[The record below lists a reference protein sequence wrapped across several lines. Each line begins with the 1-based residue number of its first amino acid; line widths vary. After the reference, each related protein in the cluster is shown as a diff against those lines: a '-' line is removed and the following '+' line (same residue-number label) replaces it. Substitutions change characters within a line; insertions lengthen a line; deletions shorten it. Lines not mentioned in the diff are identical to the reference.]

1 MASAAGPIADLS
13 YRNYDGPLED
23 VGKRWWVIAKMT
35 MRMALKRK
43 WFWTLAFFS
52 TYGYAILSVIFY
64 FLDTFASSATSLG
77 RPSPNPMESIVW
89 KDQVL
94 TGFSLGQ
101 IWIFCFTLLIGA
113 GVIAADTR
121 ANALLVYL
129 SKPVSKLDYL
139 LGKWLGM
146 FLLIV
151 AVTGVPML
159 LFTAFNWLSYR
170 QYGDWDSW
178 LFFKMI
184 PLMIVP
190 AFLHASIMLGVSAM
204 FNQGRVAGAVYAGI
218 YFLSGLVAGI
228 SAGIRISTVQRGGA
242 PSAILDQ
249 ASYFSI
255 PGIIEG
261 LGKVILNTIGAT
273 GNPFDPRERGFDR
286 AMAIPQP
293 NGVLFT
299 FLILAISGMFIL
311 LAWKKVRAVEVI
323 GS

>member
-23 VGKRWWVIAKMT
+23 VGKRWWTIAKMT
-35 MRMALKRK
+35 MRMALKKK
-43 WFWTLAFFS
+43 WFWALAVFS
-52 TYGYAILSVIFY
+52 TYGYGILSIIFY
-64 FLDTFASSATSLG
+64 FLDTFADSGAMG
-77 RPSPNPMESIVW
+77 RQAMNPMTNVIW

-101 IWIFCFTLLIGA
+101 LWIFCFTLLIGA

-129 SKPVSKLDYL
+129 SKPVTKADYL

-159 LFTAFNWLSYR
+159 LFTAFNWMSYR
-170 QYGDWDSW
+170 QYGHWDTW
-178 LFFKMI
+178 LLFKLI

-190 AFLHASIMLGVSAM
+190 AFLHSSIMLGVSAM

-228 SAGIRISTVQRGGA
+228 ATGIRMSSMEQGT
-242 PSAILDQ
+242 PSSSILDQ
-249 ASYFSI
+249 AMYFSV
-255 PGIIEG
+255 PGMIEG
-261 LGKVILNTIGAT
+261 LGKVILGTPGSA
-273 GNPFDPRERGFDR
+273 GNPFDMRRQSFDPG
-286 AMAIPQP
+286 MSIPEP
-293 NGVLFT
+293 NGLLFT
-299 FLILAISGMFIL
+299 FLFLVTCMVFVL
-311 LAWKKVRAVEVI
+311 FAWKKVRAVEVV